1 MEDLTGLYASCN
13 TKDKK
18 VCGKIVKPIEPT
30 EQIDTSELVKSLLA
44 QEEEFLLRHKKKHK
58 QRDPE
63 KKKYKKRKYQSS
75 CMAIQMLLIPY
86 ACNQSIACAI
96 TKKAF

>member
-1 MEDLTGLYASCN
+1 MKKKKDEDIDFTVKKEDGSMEDLTGLYASCN

-58 QRDPE
+58 HKDPE
-63 KKKYKKRKYQSS
+63 RKHRKRK
-75 CMAIQMLLIPY
+75 
-86 ACNQSIACAI
+86 
-96 TKKAF
+96 